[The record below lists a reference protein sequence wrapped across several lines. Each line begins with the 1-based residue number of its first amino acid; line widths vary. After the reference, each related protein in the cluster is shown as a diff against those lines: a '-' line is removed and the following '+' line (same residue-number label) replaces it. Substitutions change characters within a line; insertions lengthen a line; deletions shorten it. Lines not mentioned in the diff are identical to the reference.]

1 MNMTKDKNGTIIIIM
16 VITNKHS
23 ISMAKIVTVTANSF
37 TRKEISITMIEK
49 ILLKQFHK
57 SHQKPKR
64 TIKSE
69 NTEINVVNESN

>member
-49 ILLKQFHK
+49 IRIKQPIK

-64 TIKSE
+64 TLKEKIPKPS
-69 NTEINVVNESN
+69 

>member
-49 ILLKQFHK
+49 IRIKHFNK
-57 SHQKPKR
+57 SHQKTKR
-64 TIKSE
+64 TLKKKIPKL
-69 NTEINVVNESN
+69 T